1 MTVDTHADSDLVPMD
16 EPGQWLVR
24 GGVRSPVLA
33 VVWSLRD
40 ALTRA
45 YEEEMKA
52 VRSVLVIVKAP
63 VDEIAIRPAQMFRLW
78 RQLGLSVG

>member
-1 MTVDTHADSDLVPMD
+1 M
-16 EPGQWLVR
+16 
-24 GGVRSPVLA
+24 LA

-52 VRSVLVIVKAP
+52 AGSVLVIVKAP
-63 VDEIAIRPAQMFRLW
+63 VDEIAIRQGQMCRLW
-78 RQLGLSVG
+78 VHMELAVQV